1 MKKVAGGME
10 TKQSARGEAHSPSET
25 LLDAQNI
32 SISYPTAGGKNLLA
46 LDNVSA
52 HVRRGEFI
60 TIIGPSGCG
69 KSTFLHCIGGLLTP
83 TSGTVQMGDRKLTAP
98 DPRLAA
104 FVFQEYSL
112 LPWKSVINNTAIG
125 LQLAKV
131 PKADRL
137 ARAAEALEMV
147 GLSEFMD
154 TYPFQLSGGMQQRVA
169 VARALAMDPRILL
182 MDEPFGALDEQTRRD
197 LGVDMART
205 LTDAETSVVMVT
217 HSLDE
222 AIFWADRILVLSAR
236 PGKIIEEFHIETP
249 RPRSLE
255 FMETGEFATLRR
267 ELLHLLTTENAAKA
281 AEPRPVA

>member
-1 MKKVAGGME
+1 ME
-10 TKQSARGEAHSPSET
+10 ITESGRNQGRSTSDTLLEAH
-25 LLDAQNI
+25 NI
-32 SISYPTAGGKNLLA
+32 EISYPTTDGKSLLA
-46 LDNVSA
+46 LDDVSA

-69 KSTFLHCIGGLLTP
+69 KSTFLHCIGGLLSP
-83 TSGTVQMGDRKLTAP
+83 TSGTVQMGDRKLVEP

-112 LPWKSVINNTAIG
+112 LPWKTVINNTAIG

-131 PKADRL
+131 PKAERL

-147 GLSEFMD
+147 GLSEFSE

-169 VARALAMDPRILL
+169 VARALAMDPQILL

-205 LTDAETSVVMVT
+205 LTEAETSVVMVT

-222 AIFWADRILVLSAR
+222 AIFWADRIIVLSAR
-236 PGKIIEEFHIETP
+236 PGKIIEEFKIETP
-249 RPRSLE
+249 RPRDLT
-255 FMETGEFATLRR
+255 FMETSEFASLRR
-267 ELLHLLTTENAAKA
+267 DLLHLLTSQNAAKSTTLGQTA
-281 AEPRPVA
+281 